1 MPAVVSLVTRR
12 PDSDHGPP
20 RASAVRSRAVH
31 EQLDGGG
38 GGGGDVD
45 EQDRDAPGVAFAC
58 GDAQY
63 HAVDLHHASPARRLP
78 GQRDPG
84 PDDAT
89 VMRLDQRRVP
99 TDVVQT
105 AGYRLARH
113 SDTDGQVDDDTRT
126 LAPVLRPQ
134 RTFTTTSVR
143 SSARRASPRNIST
156 SDRIRSPSSAA
167 VLFAPASICAARR
180 AVP

>member
-1 MPAVVSLVTRR
+1 MPTVVSLGTRR

-78 GQRDPG
+78 RPRDPG
-84 PDDAT
+84 PPDAT
-89 VMRLDQRRVP
+89 VVRLHHARVP
-99 TDVVQT
+99 TYDVHT
-105 AGYRLARH
+105 AGYR
-113 SDTDGQVDDDTRT
+113 
-126 LAPVLRPQ
+126 
-134 RTFTTTSVR
+134 
-143 SSARRASPRNIST
+143 
-156 SDRIRSPSSAA
+156 
-167 VLFAPASICAARR
+167 
-180 AVP
+180 